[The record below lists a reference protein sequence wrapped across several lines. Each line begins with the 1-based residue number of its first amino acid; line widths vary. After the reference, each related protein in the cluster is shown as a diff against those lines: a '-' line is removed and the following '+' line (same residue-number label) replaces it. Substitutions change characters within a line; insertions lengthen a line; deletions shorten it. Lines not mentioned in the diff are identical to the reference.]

1 MVVGARQSFQF
12 FRQKIWLLENNG
24 SLRYFRY
31 RNLHK
36 SSNINEVIRA
46 VLNPLL
52 FFYEKISHSPKAKKA
67 QKALKGQK
75 VQKAPKVKHRS
86 TKTQSS
92 KSTKCYKQTKI
103 KNTLKKHL
111 RGKKL
116 LILLFA
122 FLCFSCARRKKN
134 RKKKIQKTEQSPQV
148 MY

>member
-1 MVVGARQSFQF
+1 MVVGARQSFNF
-12 FRQKIWLLENNG
+12 SDKKPGFLKIMEACVNLGN
-24 SLRYFRY
+24 

-36 SSNINEVIRA
+36 SSNINEVIRT

-122 FLCFSCARRKKN
+122 FLCFSCTRRKKN
-134 RKKKIQKTEQSPQV
+134 RKKKIEKTEQSPQV